1 MMVLLMIIILIVI
14 LCLLMI
20 HYLKK
25 FIQYKEKFN
34 ENDLFCLVFGSIIT
48 SMLIG
53 CFITYGIIKYRIG
66 IIEESN
72 KKAELEINGADMKVE
87 VKEDTMTIYNNKG
100 IKIEGENEK

>member
-1 MMVLLMIIILIVI
+1 MMVLLMIIILVVI
-14 LCLLMI
+14 TCLLMI

-25 FIQYKEKFN
+25 FIQEKFN
-34 ENDLFCLVFGSIIT
+34 ENDLFCIVFGSIIT

-53 CFITYGIIKYRIG
+53 CFVTYGIIKYRIG

-72 KKAELEINGADMKVE
+72 KKAELEINGADMKVK
-87 VKEDTMTIYNNKG
+87 VKEGTMTIYNNKG

>member
-1 MMVLLMIIILIVI
+1 MMILLMIIILVVI
-14 LCLLMI
+14 TCLLMI

-25 FIQYKEKFN
+25 FIQEKEKFN

-48 SMLIG
+48 SMFI
-53 CFITYGIIKYRIG
+53 CYFITYGIIKYRNG

-72 KKAELEINGADMKVE
+72 KKAELEINGTDLKVE

-100 IKIEGENEK
+100 IKIGENEK

>member
-1 MMVLLMIIILIVI
+1 MIIILIVI

-25 FIQYKEKFN
+25 FIQEKEKFN
-34 ENDLFCLVFGSIIT
+34 ENDLFFLFFGSIIT
-48 SMLIG
+48 SMFI
-53 CFITYGIIKYRIG
+53 CYFITYGIIKYRNG

-72 KKAELEINGADMKVE
+72 KKAELEINGTDLKVE

-100 IKIEGENEK
+100 IKIGENEK

>member
-25 FIQYKEKFN
+25 FIQEKEKFN
-34 ENDLFCLVFGSIIT
+34 ENDLFCFVFGSIIT
-48 SMLIG
+48 SMFI
-53 CFITYGIIKYRIG
+53 CYFITYGIIKYRNG

-72 KKAELEINGADMKVE
+72 KKAELEINGTDLKVE
-87 VKEDTMTIYNNKG
+87 EDTMTIYNNKG
-100 IKIEGENEK
+100 IKIGENEK